1 MNAPDCQFT
10 SKYLILERNDLSW
23 IFLNQVS
30 GGADEDRTHDLRI
43 ANATLSQLSYRPK
56 IKHVARRLS
65 LATVQVYL
73 KNHDFRNVKAEFLP
87 PHVRTDRLSEAI
99 EMGNIHFDWRP

>member
-1 MNAPDCQFT
+1 MIPV
-10 SKYLILERNDLSW
+10 SLS
-23 IFLNQVS
+23 IKINGLL

-56 IKHVARRLS
+56 IRHVARRLS